1 MPFEF
6 PIRQT
11 IVEEEKRGRI
21 LSLYSLVFLG
31 TAPVGSLVAG
41 TVATQL
47 TASHVVRIDGLC
59 CLVGVLVL
67 ARHLPALRALI
78 RPLSANGDLL
88 QDTTGRDRTAMAASL
103 PAHQEPAPD

>member
-47 TASHVVRIDGLC
+47 TASPWYGSMASAAWWGPWC
-59 CLVGVLVL
+59 S
-67 ARHLPALRALI
+67 PATC
-78 RPLSANGDLL
+78 PPC
-88 QDTTGRDRTAMAASL
+88 GR
-103 PAHQEPAPD
+103 

>member
-31 TAPVGSLVAG
+31 TTPVGSLVAG

-47 TASHVVRIDGLC
+47 TASHVVHGSM
-59 CLVGVLVL
+59 
-67 ARHLPALRALI
+67 A
-78 RPLSANGDLL
+78 SAAWWGPWCSP
-88 QDTTGRDRTAMAASL
+88 TTCPPYGR
-103 PAHQEPAPD
+103 